1 VANRWLVK
9 TEPSV
14 YSFQRL
20 QQERQ
25 AVWDGV
31 SNPLALRYLGAMRRG
46 DRVIVYHTG
55 NEKAAVG
62 IARVLRG
69 AYPDPAQRNPR
80 LVVVDLAAERP
91 LARPVTLAEIR
102 ASPRFAGFDLV
113 RLPRLS
119 VMPVSAAHW
128 SALESLAKA

>member
-25 AVWDGV
+25 TVWDGV
-31 SNPLALRYLGAMRRG
+31 SNPLALKHLGQMRRG
-46 DRVIVYHTG
+46 DPVIVYHTG

-62 IARVLRG
+62 IARVVRG
-69 AYPDPAQRNPR
+69 AYPDPAQNNPK

-91 LARPVTLAEIR
+91 LERPVTLAEIK
-102 ASPRFAGFDLV
+102 ASPRFDGFELV

-128 SALESLAKA
+128 SALEALAKA